1 MIGLNWY
8 LGAAA
13 ILYLIGLYCLATK
26 RNIIKLIIGVEI
38 LINAAHLNFI
48 ALSTT
53 TAGLDPLARSFVIIS
68 IGVGAGVIALALSLT
83 LLIYRHYGTLDV
95 RKMRRLKW

>member
-1 MIGLNWY
+1 MIELYWY
-8 LGAAA
+8 LGASA

-26 RNIIKLIIGVEI
+26 RNLIKLIIGIEI

-48 ALSTT
+48 ALGTT
-53 TAGLDPLARSFVIIS
+53 TTGFDPLTHTYVIIS

-83 LLIYRHYGTLDV
+83 LLVYRHYSTLDV

>member
-8 LGAAA
+8 LAASA
-13 ILYLIGLYCLATK
+13 ILYSIGLYCLATK
-26 RNIIKLIIGVEI
+26 RNLIKMIIGVEI
-38 LINAAHLNFI
+38 LLNAAHLNFI

-53 TAGLDPLARSFVIIS
+53 TAGLDPLARTYVIVS

-83 LLIYRHYGTLDV
+83 LLVYRHYRTLDV
-95 RKMRRLKW
+95 RKIRRLKW

>member
-1 MIGLNWY
+1 MIGLSWY
-8 LGAAA
+8 LATSV

-26 RNIIKLIIGVEI
+26 RNLIKMIIGIEI

-53 TAGLDPLARSFVIIS
+53 VAGLDPLARTYVIIS

-83 LLIYRHYGTLDV
+83 LLVYRHYGTLDV